1 MLSYW
6 KYIQN
11 LAESFEVIS
20 TGYGT
25 NFVKV
30 RFSPFKINCF
40 RFIESPLKMMK
51 NAFYS
56 TLEVLFILKILKC
69 LTQLFSHVEKMA
81 WLER

>member
-6 KYIQN
+6 KHIQN
-11 LAESFEVIS
+11 LAESFEIMA
-20 TGYGT
+20 TAYGT

-30 RFSPFKINCF
+30 GFSPFKTNCF
-40 RFIESPLKMMK
+40 SFIESPLKMMK
-51 NAFYS
+51 NACYS

-69 LTQLFSHVEKMA
+69 LTWLSGHVEKMA